1 MAINKLSIYHIIVE
15 DIKTKILKGELKSGD
30 MVPSENQLSR
40 EYDTSRVTVRKAL
53 SVLINEGYIFT
64 VQGKGN
70 FVSDPNLYE
79 YEFQFKNEEHSL
91 DTKLISVEIVK
102 PTTDI
107 RIHMQHHSNDKIVEI
122 KSYLTYDGDIIGYA
136 LKYMPYRPKEPI
148 LEKEFHYINLEET
161 ADNNFGETVKIK
173 AESADEEISKILNI
187 ILGYP
192 ILSLETKIE
201 NENND
206 IIGYEKIY
214 LIGDRYQIIGE

>member
-15 DIKTKILKGELKSGD
+15 DIKTKILNGELKSGD

-70 FVSDPNLYE
+70 YVSDPNLYE
-79 YEFQFKNEEHSL
+79 YEFQFKNEESSIE
-91 DTKLISVEIVK
+91 TKLISVQIVK
-102 PTTDI
+102 PSTDI

-122 KSYLTYDGDIIGYA
+122 KSYLTCDGDIIGYA
-136 LKYMPYRPKEPI
+136 LKYMPYKPKEPI
-148 LEKEFHYINLEET
+148 LEKEFHYINLEEKT
-161 ADNNFGETVKIK
+161 DFADKTVKIS
-173 AESADEEISKILNI
+173 AESADEEISEILNI

-201 NENND
+201 NDSDEV
-206 IIGYEKIY
+206 IGYEKMY
-214 LIGDRYQIIGE
+214 LIGDRYQVNGE